1 MRVVSLSMQTSAA
14 LLANLATGST
24 FIELDE
30 VRVPL
35 ENLLGE
41 ENQGFPLIM
50 SSKSP

>member
-1 MRVVSLSMQTSAA
+1 MRVVSLSLQNFSSTV
-14 LLANLATGST
+14 ANLATGST

-35 ENLLGE
+35 ENLIGE